1 MSIWV
6 LMVVIMMIMVVVMMV
21 VVVELVRYSGLYT
34 VVWLT
39 VLTRC

>member
-1 MSIWV
+1 
-6 LMVVIMMIMVVVMMV
+6 MVVIVMMVLMVMMV